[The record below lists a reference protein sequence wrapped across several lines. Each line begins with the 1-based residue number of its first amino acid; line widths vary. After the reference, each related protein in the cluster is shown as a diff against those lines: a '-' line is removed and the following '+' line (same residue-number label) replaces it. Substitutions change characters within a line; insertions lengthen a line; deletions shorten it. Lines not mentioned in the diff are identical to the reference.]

1 MDTSLIGIG
10 WTIGQDDVNGNRY
23 VVQFGAKVLTLR
35 QRYYAQL
42 KREL

>member
-10 WTIGQDDVNGNRY
+10 WTIGQDDGNRY